1 MGFPGH
7 VVGRQMG
14 VSEEVTEMLKRAW
27 YKGHIWSWDGKVIRQ
42 EKTGMAYDPKTRE
55 AWIELSEMNEPVDD
69 LEFKRLAREVHNHFE
84 IPDFIRIQV
93 IG

>member
-1 MGFPGH
+1 
-7 VVGRQMG
+7 MG
-14 VSEEVTEMLKRAW
+14 VQEEVTQMIKRTW
-27 YKGHIWSWDGKVIRQ
+27 YRGHIWSWDGRVIRQ

-69 LEFKRLAREVHNHFE
+69 PDFKRLARKVHDNFE

-93 IG
+93 VG